1 METEKQDWVETR
13 QIKITCKA
21 AGTETFDRLIEAQGK
36 LKTLHKADYE
46 RLKERIVRLGFHQP
60 ITVWVWQN
68 KMNII
73 NGHQRLRTIKTMVE
87 KEGFIVP
94 PLPVNFVQAKNWNEA
109 KRKIL
114 ALTSTYGRTKKEG
127 LFNFLKDSDL
137 NPRSLLE
144 DVKIADFDLIDFY
157 ETYYTEKSSDD
168 LDLGNGLEEKPE
180 VANPDEEESIVIPN
194 GHVRMMQLVL
204 ETAVAEDFMSKI
216 EILKARYNTSNVS
229 DTVLNAVKEI
239 FHEGNSPKKS
249 KDKR

>member
-1 METEKQDWVETR
+1 METENEWHERR
-13 QIKITCKA
+13 QLKITCKA
-21 AGTETFDRLIEAQGK
+21 ASTESYERLLEAQGK

-46 RLKERIVRLGFHQP
+46 RLKERILRLGFHQP

-87 KEGFIVP
+87 KEGYAVP

-157 ETYYTEKSSDD
+157 ETYYTDKTQADD
-168 LDLGNGLEEKPE
+168 LDLGEGADVKPE
-180 VANPDEEESIVIPN
+180 IANPDEQENIMIPS
-194 GHVRMMQLVL
+194 GHVRMMQMVL
-204 ETAVAEDFMSKI
+204 ETNVAEEFMRNI
-216 EILKARYNTSNVS
+216 DVLKVRYNTSNVS

-239 FHEGNSPKKS
+239 FHEGDKPKKS
-249 KDKR
+249 KKK